1 MSNNNNSTSLKLI
14 YRAGD
19 SKPLRVYIAAE
30 VNGNKTAIEFDPWK
44 AASCSD
50 HSSSSSN
57 KNNKNKNTG
66 AVLQKTTSA
75 SATLFIALCSSS
87 GEVVKGTSMN
97 SALLC
102 VRDGDDASF
111 INFRD
116 LDERE
121 LGLTVG
127 TCCAEKSLDTLMQ
140 YISKNEK
147 KLKDTVP
154 GIFSSSASPQPT
166 NSEIAFFSSV

>member
-1 MSNNNNSTSLKLI
+1 MSNNNNNITSLKLI

-50 HSSSSSN
+50 HSSSSSSSN

-111 INFRD
+111 VNFRD

-127 TCCAEKSLDTLMQ
+127 TC
-140 YISKNEK
+140 
-147 KLKDTVP
+147 
-154 GIFSSSASPQPT
+154 
-166 NSEIAFFSSV
+166 

>member
-1 MSNNNNSTSLKLI
+1 
-14 YRAGD
+14 
-19 SKPLRVYIAAE
+19 
-30 VNGNKTAIEFDPWK
+30 
-44 AASCSD
+44 
-50 HSSSSSN
+50 
-57 KNNKNKNTG
+57 
-66 AVLQKTTSA
+66 
-75 SATLFIALCSSS
+75 
-87 GEVVKGTSMN
+87 MN

-111 INFRD
+111 VNFRD

-154 GIFSSSASPQPT
+154 GIFSSSASTQPT
-166 NSEIAFFSSV
+166 NSEIAFFSSVYPVFANGAEMFGKTSSDASLTKPVSYTHLTLPTKA